1 MDYNITPKHNYKLSE
16 EDKHNIILEY
26 TFNRRKENIKDIC
39 KRYDIS
45 ERTLYNI
52 INNPKYQKQVEK
64 SIKEYSNNFS
74 KKTKVLIDKALNQL
88 NDKINNGEISARD
101 LTILT
106 GTLYDKSR
114 LEDNL
119 STSNQSF
126 NININIDK

>member
-1 MDYNITPKHNYKLSE
+1 MDNKLTKYNYKLSE

-64 SIKEYSNNFS
+64 SIKEYSSMFS

-119 STSNQSF
+119 STSNNSF